1 MSSRK
6 SKHRFFVPPPQIKH
20 GKVCIRGTDV
30 WHITKV
36 LRLSQGQ
43 QVIVFDG
50 TGREYLVVLDRP
62 KRQEVYG
69 FVQEQ
74 WEQASESPLKL
85 SLVQAVPKSDKMD
98 LIVQKATEIGVNE
111 IIPLNSSRSIWGTKT
126 KHSQQTKV
134 HQRLERWS
142 RIGIEAAKQS
152 CRTSVPLI
160 RPVVTIEEFL
170 ANPPEADLKL
180 LLWEEEEQKTLKES
194 LRNQAD
200 NVRSASIAIGPEGGF
215 TPEEST
221 LFQQYGYLPVS
232 LGKRILRTETAGL
245 VVLGILQYEF
255 GDY

>member
-6 SKHRFFVPPPQIKH
+6 SKHRFFVPPPQIKN

-43 QVIVFDG
+43 KVIVFDG
-50 TGREYLVVLDRP
+50 TGREYLVALDRP
-62 KRQEVYG
+62 KRQEVFG
-69 FVQEQ
+69 FVLEE
-74 WEQASESPLKL
+74 WEQPTESPLKL
-85 SLVQAVPKSDKMD
+85 SLIQAVPKSDKMD
-98 LIVQKATEIGVNE
+98 LIVQKSTEIGVNE
-111 IIPLNSSRSIWGTKT
+111 IIPLNSARSIWGTKT
-126 KHSQQTKV
+126 KHSQQAKV

-160 RPVVTIEEFL
+160 RPVVSIEEFL
-170 ANPPEADLKL
+170 SRSSEADLKL
-180 LLWEEEEQKTLKES
+180 LLWEEEEQRTLKET
-194 LRNQAD
+194 LRNQSGD
-200 NVRSASIAIGPEGGF
+200 IQSVSVVIGPEGGF
-215 TPEEST
+215 TQEESEQ
-221 LFQQYGYLPVS
+221 FQQHGYLPIS

>member
-6 SKHRFFVPPPQIKH
+6 SKHRFFVPPPQIKN
-20 GKVCIRGTDV
+20 GKVCIRGADV

-36 LRLSQGQ
+36 LRLAQGQ
-43 QVIVFDG
+43 KVIIFDG
-50 TGREYLVVLDRP
+50 TGREYLVALDRP
-62 KRQEVYG
+62 KRQEVFG
-69 FVQEQ
+69 FVLEQ
-74 WEQASESPLKL
+74 WEQPSESPLKL
-85 SLVQAVPKSDKMD
+85 SLVQAIPKSDKMD

-111 IIPLNSSRSIWGTKT
+111 IIPLNTARSIWGTKT
-126 KHSQQTKV
+126 KHSQEAKV

-160 RPVVTIEEFL
+160 RPVVRIEEFL
-170 ANPPEADLKL
+170 SNPPEADLKL
-180 LLWEEEEQKTLKES
+180 LLWEEEEQHALKET
-194 LRNQAD
+194 LRKQKSTI
-200 NVRSASIAIGPEGGF
+200 RSATIVIGPEGGF
-215 TPEEST
+215 TPEESE
-221 LFQQYGYLPVS
+221 LFQQHNYLPVS